1 DYIAEVET
9 LQTYQMQTGSER
21 NEVKDM
27 SNRLEAREL
36 STALRRLHLAKELLK
51 LPTDVLKSFAGS
63 KEGLSTLYSWI
74 LDSLGKNATQLLR
87 HCVRLLVLVST
98 DLVAVR
104 LSAFF
109 ETSVPGVYAIGD
121 VVTFPLKMYNE
132 LRRVEHVDHARK
144 SAEQTVKS
152 YCPLTWSWAEPE
164 HVDALQ

>member
-1 DYIAEVET
+1 
-9 LQTYQMQTGSER
+9 MQTGSER

-36 STALRRLHLAKELLK
+36 STALSKNSSDAMYPIVSKESLLQEMFFNAKTTSGRLHLAKELLK

-104 LSAFF
+104 LSGLC
-109 ETSVPGVYAIGD
+109 SSMP
-121 VVTFPLKMYNE
+121 P
-132 LRRVEHVDHARK
+132 
-144 SAEQTVKS
+144 
-152 YCPLTWSWAEPE
+152 CPFK
-164 HVDALQ
+164 